1 MSTIPHH
8 YRPGAEPAPSGQRT
22 RGAMPPVTRTLSVST
37 GAVDITP
44 GMGYPMG
51 GYGVDAP
58 RLSTGVNE
66 PLMARCTIYWD
77 NGRPK
82 VIVTADVLGFGRLMH
97 QGIRGRVRA
106 LGVSNA
112 NFVLT
117 ATHTHNGPVLPEK
130 LDPFIS
136 YNITDLFDVHAYS
149 DALTDDI
156 VTLVEDT
163 MASPRTKCTLDFHLT
178 DENFS
183 FNREGLSNDEID
195 VPVLV
200 ARDVAGSPRA
210 VLFSYGAHP
219 VAANGSTLFDPDYPA
234 QAIKEIEAIGDD
246 VFAQFLLGPAGDQNP
261 LIIGDFTTA
270 DDYGRDLGLT
280 VANAIEFPGR
290 PLSGPI
296 TSFYREIDVPLDI
309 TETPDNLAAVR
320 AAYVARSMRP
330 GVPGIDRRHAET
342 IVAEL
347 DADTL
352 ERSVPVPIQV
362 WRLGGSPGL
371 NIVFCG
377 GEVVSGYAVVLRS
390 IVGGSDRLW
399 FNGYANEVPAYIPTD
414 ELLDHPCYAGGI
426 DLDSPGIAGGAMKVY
441 KYGAHFKRTLGPDAD
456 SIERLLLERLQS
468 LLD

>member
-1 MSTIPHH
+1 MT
-8 YRPGAEPAPSGQRT
+8 PAL
-22 RGAMPPVTRTLSVST
+22 AVST

-44 GMGYPMG
+44 GVGYPMG
-51 GYGVDAP
+51 GFGVDSP

-82 VIVTADVLGFGRLMH
+82 VIVTADVLAFGRAPH
-97 QGIRGRVRA
+97 QDIRARVRA
-106 LGVSNA
+106 LGVKNA
-112 NFVLT
+112 DFVLT

-130 LDPFIS
+130 LDPFIA
-136 YNITDLFDVHAYS
+136 YTITDLSDVEAYS
-149 DALTDDI
+149 DALADDI
-156 VTLVEDT
+156 VALVEET
-163 MASPRTKCTLDFHLT
+163 MLGPRTECTLDFHLT

-183 FNREGLSNDEID
+183 FNREGLSNDEVD

-200 ARDVAGSPRA
+200 ARDLSGSPRA
-210 VLFSYGAHP
+210 VLFGYAAHP
-219 VAANGSTLFDPDYPA
+219 VAANGSTLFDPDYPS

-261 LIIGDFTTA
+261 RIIGDFITA

-280 VANAIEFPGR
+280 VSNAIEVPGR
-290 PLSGPI
+290 PLSGPF
-296 TSFYREIDVPLDI
+296 TSFYTEIDIPLDL
-309 TETPDNLAAVR
+309 TETPANLAAVR
-320 AAYVARSMRP
+320 AAYVSRAARP
-330 GVPGIDRRHAET
+330 GVPGIDQRHAET

-352 ERSVPVPIQV
+352 ERFVSVPIQV
-362 WRLGGSPGL
+362 WRLSGLPGL

-377 GEVVSGYAVVLRS
+377 GEVVSGYAVVLRAMA
-390 IVGGSDRLW
+390 GGSDRLW
-399 FNGYANEVPAYIPTD
+399 FNGYANEVPAYLPTD
-414 ELLDHPCYAGGI
+414 ALLDHPCYAGGI

-441 KYGAHFKRTLGPDAD
+441 KYGAHFKRTIGPDFTD

-468 LLD
+468 LLG